1 MTEAKEE
8 VQTVKLV
15 EVVPLPYNVS
25 GRLESE
31 LDQMLRTDMGR
42 AEKGLYKIDPI
53 LVRRLIEEEI
63 QKYKEKNPWAKYMLV
78 DGYKRWEAARE
89 LGWHNIRAII
99 TDMTLDEALE
109 FNYKKNKIRGTV
121 DPLKEAI
128 YFRYLTEVRKIPA
141 EKIADNFGMS
151 IRRVYQIFSRLKGV
165 EPLKKIFGESAFTSI
180 VRNKKIEPWHLEILG
195 SVEEPKKQE
204 ELAKLMIEAELSGR
218 EAEVAREAVEK
229 GLPPEKTVKLLKKAK
244 HEKLTPKEA
253 KVVVEAIAKKPEVE
267 TLLELPKPKLV
278 EEAKKIITPPPPPP
292 SPEEIRE
299 RLIKELEDYYPPI
312 IIDYAYTRYK
322 GEHLKE
328 VIKASIFYMFWEKLT
343 EAQREEV
350 MEKAMKEVEEK
361 GKFVEPVIG

>member
-8 VQTVKLV
+8 VQTIKLV

-25 GRLESE
+25 GRLDSE

-53 LVRRLIEEEI
+53 LVRRLTEEEI
-63 QKYKEKNPWAKYMLV
+63 QKYKEKNPWAKFMLV

-121 DPLKEAI
+121 DPLRESA
-128 YFRYLTEVRKIPA
+128 YFTELSKKMTVDKIA
-141 EKIADNFGMS
+141 EKFGMS
-151 IRRVYQIFSRLKGV
+151 PRRVLQILSRLRIYDETRQTIKKLHSETGFTMLAPHYEVLGTV
-165 EPLKKIFGESAFTSI
+165 EKP
-180 VRNKKIEPWHLEILG
+180 EIQ
-195 SVEEPKKQE
+195 KQLATVIAKE
-204 ELAKLMIEAELSGR
+204 ELSRR
-218 EAEVAREAVEK
+218 EAEVAKEAIEK

-278 EEAKKIITPPPPPP
+278 EEAKKITTPPPK
-292 SPEEIRE
+292 PEEIAYE
-299 RLIKELEDYYPPI
+299 KAMEAKQCYPATMVGYI
-312 IIDYAYTRYK
+312 YERYK
-322 GEHLKE
+322 GEHFQDVLK
-328 VIKASIFYMFWEKLT
+328 AATWLLWSKLT
-343 EAQREEV
+343 EEEREKNTAEAI
-350 MEKAMKEVEEK
+350 KLGSRGFKEPIS
-361 GKFVEPVIG
+361 G

>member
-1 MTEAKEE
+1 
-8 VQTVKLV
+8 
-15 EVVPLPYNVS
+15 
-25 GRLESE
+25 
-31 LDQMLRTDMGR
+31 MGR

-53 LVRRLIEEEI
+53 LVRRLTDEEI
-63 QKYKEKNPWAKYMLV
+63 QKYKEKNPWAKFMLV

-99 TDMTLDEALE
+99 TDITLDEALE

-121 DPLKEAI
+121 DPLKEAT
-128 YFRYLTEVRKIPA
+128 YFRYLAEVRKMPA
-141 EKIADNFGMS
+141 EKIADNFGLS
-151 IRRVYQIFSRLKGV
+151 IRRVYQVLSRLKGV

-204 ELAKLMIEAELSGR
+204 ELAKLMVEAELSGR

-278 EEAKKIITPPPPPP
+278 EEAQKIITPPPPPP
-292 SPEEIRE
+292 SPEEELLKKFSEEKRHYPKIMVDYVCTRYRGE
-299 RLIKELEDYYPPI
+299 RLKDVLRAVVWLLWSQLD
-312 IIDYAYTRYK
+312 
-322 GEHLKE
+322 
-328 VIKASIFYMFWEKLT
+328 
-343 EAQREEV
+343 EAKREETV
-350 MEKAMKEVEEK
+350 QKAILMGGEK
-361 GKFVEPVIG
+361 GFEEPIVG